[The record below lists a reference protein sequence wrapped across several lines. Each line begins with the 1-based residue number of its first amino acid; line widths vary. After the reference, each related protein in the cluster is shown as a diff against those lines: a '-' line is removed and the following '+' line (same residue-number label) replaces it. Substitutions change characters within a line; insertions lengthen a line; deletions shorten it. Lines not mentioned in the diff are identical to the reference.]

1 MDDPNKMIP
10 IVRDCFQ
17 TILDLENQLE
27 QTKIELALR
36 RDFTLGGAFN
46 VFASSMQHRIS
57 IDEFLFGL
65 DRIDIQLRQ
74 GEIDLFYNRYDSDQD
89 GRLGFLEFSNALL
102 PLEVRMRDELE
113 SR

>member
-1 MDDPNKMIP
+1 MVPLVK
-10 IVRDCFQ
+10 DCFQ

-27 QTKIELALR
+27 HTKIELTLR

-46 VFASSMQHRIS
+46 FFASNMQHRIT

-65 DRIDIQLRQ
+65 DRLDIQLRS
-74 GEIDLFYNRYDSDQD
+74 GEVDLFYNRYDSDQD

-102 PLEVRMRDELE
+102 PLDMRMREELE